1 MFQSNDCQ
9 RGFCLCQDR
18 CLNLTR
24 FFSNNLN
31 RHSLPLH
38 VFCFYSCRWLR
49 DRYVEWIVVRWKNES
64 IGYFAWPSI
73 KTVHSNW
80 DAMPVQNAKHKS
92 TLDIL
97 QLHRCV
103 TKLQLCSFQM
113 KFFFFCKAL
122 QNSDFN
128 VKLVMSCWI
137 KNICGQI
144 LLGIITVIFTYLFIK
159 KNYVQRL
166 ENFRN
171 NYNEN
176 LCFLH
181 LGLNKKVSLWFY
193 LLSQYLHQMGLR

>member
-1 MFQSNDCQ
+1 VFQSNDCQ

-38 VFCFYSCRWLR
+38 VFCFYSCRWWR
-49 DRYVEWIVVRWKNES
+49 DRYVEWIVARGKNES

-73 KTVHSNW
+73 KTVHSNR
-80 DAMPVQNAKHKS
+80 DAIPVRNAKHKS

-113 KFFFFCKAL
+113 KLFYFFVRLCKTA
-122 QNSDFN
+122 S
-128 VKLVMSCWI
+128 
-137 KNICGQI
+137 
-144 LLGIITVIFTYLFIK
+144 
-159 KNYVQRL
+159 
-166 ENFRN
+166 
-171 NYNEN
+171 
-176 LCFLH
+176 
-181 LGLNKKVSLWFY
+181 SLWNLWCHVEKKIFVDKYY
-193 LLSQYLHQMGLR
+193 LV